1 MPVKNIEKSIQ
12 KVFEQKTTRQ
22 KVIWNTIFSFIEN
35 GIKIKKEFNKEGKI
49 K

>member
-12 KVFEQKTTRQ
+12 KVFDKKRHDK